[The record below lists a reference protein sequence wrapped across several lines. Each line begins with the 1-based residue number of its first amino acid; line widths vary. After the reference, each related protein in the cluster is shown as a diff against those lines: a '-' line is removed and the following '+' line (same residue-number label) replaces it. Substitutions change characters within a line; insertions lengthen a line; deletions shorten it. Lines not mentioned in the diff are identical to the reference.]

1 MASQA
6 NDRFWS
12 EGIIG
17 RAKFATPHRLMGQG
31 GPRSVS
37 GNPAHSLTARAA
49 ADVRRLPAIRGPPG
63 GAAPPWRRHPRERD
77 RRKGKEQNPFT
88 RIGTSTPGQLQWEPG
103 REPKMGALE
112 ELYGSPEISGHE
124 CRFDLG
130 HVIGASYRMG
140 EAGAQG
146 TAQSERIR
154 PWLVANRFQAIS
166 QASMMSARLINTVLA
181 SQWLR
186 R

>member
-1 MASQA
+1 V
-6 NDRFWS
+6 
-12 EGIIG
+12 
-17 RAKFATPHRLMGQG
+17 GQG
-31 GPRSVS
+31 QVS

-112 ELYGSPEISGHE
+112 ELDDPGALQPEREVTEHPTPVARKNCGPSRIPLEGS
-124 CRFDLG
+124 
-130 HVIGASYRMG
+130 
-140 EAGAQG
+140 
-146 TAQSERIR
+146 
-154 PWLVANRFQAIS
+154 
-166 QASMMSARLINTVLA
+166 
-181 SQWLR
+181 
-186 R
+186 